1 MDAADAVLRF
11 LESTG
16 RRGDA
21 EFYLKIFRA
30 EAKERFATIAVN
42 AQVAKIALDA
52 VLVDLR
58 FLAALGLTPVVVLGL
73 VEPGEA
79 DEHASRVRRRLERQK
94 VPAVVLPDDGED
106 LSARAAEAAR
116 AGIIP
121 VIPFDAADGSTVE
134 QRFERLAGLIGGL
147 RTRKLLFLNRS
158 GALQTKAGAIDNL
171 NLSIEYDALMASREL
186 SKKQQ
191 ALLAQCRQ
199 LVFGAPHK
207 LLITVTSPIDL
218 LRELFSA
225 RGAGTMIRRGAVID
239 VRPSYAEV
247 DRARLASLIESAFG
261 RPPREEFFSR
271 PVSHLFLEEAYR
283 GAAIV
288 TRTPLGG
295 YLTKFAVEREAQ
307 GEGIGR
313 DLWGRMTAEYPSVFW
328 RARPHNP
335 VNAWYTQQ
343 ADGLSRFSDWHVFWR
358 GLSPE
363 QIAPAIA
370 YSLAAPVDI
379 PPAAGVTE

>member
-21 EFYLKIFRA
+21 EFYLRIFRA

-52 VLVDLR
+52 VIVDLR

-73 VEPGEA
+73 IEPGEA
-79 DEHASRVRRRLERQK
+79 DEHASRVRRRLERQQ

-106 LSARAAEAAR
+106 LAARAAAAAR

-121 VIPFDAADGSTVE
+121 VIPFDAADGSSVD

-147 RTRKLLFLNRS
+147 RTRKLLFLNRT
-158 GALQTKAGAIDNL
+158 GALQTKAGAIDIV
-171 NLSIEYDALMASREL
+171 NLSTEYEPLVASREL

-191 ALLAQCRQ
+191 ALLSQCRQ

-207 LLITVTSPIDL
+207 LLVSITSPIDL
-218 LRELFSA
+218 LRELFTA
-225 RGAGTMIRRGAVID
+225 RGAGTLLRRGAVIETKT
-239 VRPSYAEV
+239 SYADV
-247 DRARLASLIESAFG
+247 DRSRLAQLVESAFG
-261 RPPREEFFSR
+261 RAPVEGFFER
-271 PVSHLFLEEAYR
+271 PVTNIFLEDSYR
-283 GAAIV
+283 GAALV
-288 TRTPLGG
+288 VRTELGG

-313 DLWGRMTAEYPSVFW
+313 DLWERMNAEYPRVFW
-328 RARPHNP
+328 RARPNNP
-335 VNAWYTQQ
+335 INAWYTQQ
-343 ADGLSRFSDWHVFWR
+343 ADGLSRFPDWHVFWR
-358 GLSPE
+358 GLAPE
-363 QIAPAIA
+363 SIPAAIA

-379 PPAAGVTE
+379 PPAASATE